1 VGTPQGALV
10 REKGMSMRTRLE
22 EDALIKVAQITLGEY
37 RRVGQASELK
47 RVYDDLGQKMKFE
60 KRGVSEVTHLMG
72 LIGMLLALLAAIVRL
87 KRRGH
92 LG

>member
-1 VGTPQGALV
+1 
-10 REKGMSMRTRLE
+10 M
-22 EDALIKVAQITLGEY
+22 
-37 RRVGQASELK
+37 GQASELK